1 MYTQKIT
8 QAQVDFVLAHLN
20 DRPRCKVAQAAGIS
34 MTAMYRIVREN
45 GGELRYDLSTK
56 HEGIEDTVRRYYPD
70 MTASEISARFGY
82 SKTRINTW
90 AKRLGIRHS
99 PETEE
104 RIMKESADRLTEA
117 RRNMDHKAAHE
128 KWRRRRK
135 LDEIRIMSGLRQK
148 TRFKFAT
155 LSTQGRQTVWR
166 LVRDFNYFTID
177 GERSTLYYDSETHR
191 TPFEASHEKKYGIRF
206 MPADEENVTNE
217 KQ

>member
-117 RRNMDHKAAHE
+117 RRNMDHKAAHD

-166 LVRDFNYFTID
+166 FVRDFNYFTID
-177 GERSTLYYDSETHR
+177 GERNTLYYDSETHR
-191 TPFEASHEKKYGIRF
+191 TPFEARHEKKYGIRF